1 MKTVEKY
8 ECEICRAI
16 YSDKEICLECEK
28 SHSKPVSV
36 TAMEYTPRSSMEH
49 YNDGFPIKVKVT
61 FENGVAI
68 GYRRM

>member
-1 MKTVEKY
+1 MKTVNKY
-8 ECEICRAI
+8 ECEICGVTF
-16 YSDKEICLECEK
+16 SSKERCLECEK

-36 TAMEYTPRSSMEH
+36 TAMEYAPKSF
-49 YNDGFPIKVKVT
+49 YNDGLPIKVKVT